1 MPTTIADQLIN
12 GGVVTPENFES
23 VTIYFSDICG
33 FTAISAASTPIQVV
47 TLLNDLYTVFD
58 KIIGDFDVYKVGK
71 RWIAFQ
77 TKIRYGEEKI
87 TTRALKIK
95 VET

>member
-12 GGVVTPENFES
+12 GGVVTPETFDM

-33 FTAISAASTPIQVV
+33 FTAISAASTPNEVV

-58 KIIGDFDVYKVGK
+58 KIIGDYDVYKV
-71 RWIAFQ
+71 R
-77 TKIRYGEEKI
+77 E
-87 TTRALKIK
+87 TTGSRRR
-95 VET
+95 

>member
-1 MPTTIADQLIN
+1 MFPYPRLQLLPTTIADQLIN

-33 FTAISAASTPIQVV
+33 FTAISAASTPNQVV

-58 KIIGDFDVYKVGK
+58 KIIGDFDVYKASK
-71 RWIAFQ
+71 
-77 TKIRYGEEKI
+77 
-87 TTRALKIK
+87 
-95 VET
+95 